1 VLLPGESDERSERW
15 SLKMAVKTVSLRLPM
30 QGNTQIENITK
41 AVADA
46 LAGAELSAG
55 IVTVF
60 VKHTTASVMIIE
72 DEPGIRADTLTFWD
86 RAVPSDPAWQH
97 NTRNAGEDNGHSHL
111 RGQLQGPSV
120 TIPFLDGAMLLGTW
134 QQVVLVDFDT
144 RSRTRE
150 LIIQIMG
157 E

>member
-1 VLLPGESDERSERW
+1 M
-15 SLKMAVKTVSLRLPM
+15 MAVHTVSLTIRM
-30 QGNTQIENITK
+30 EGGTQVSNITT

-46 LAGAELSAG
+46 LAGSTLKAG

-72 DEPGIRADTLTFWD
+72 DEPGIRADTKTFWD
-86 RAVPSDPAWQH
+86 RLVPPDPRWQH
-97 NTRNAGEDNGHSHL
+97 NTVNPGEDNGHSHL

-120 TIPFLDGAMLLGTW
+120 TIPFAAGALLLGTW
-134 QQVVLVDFDT
+134 QQIVLVDFDT
-144 RSRTRE
+144 RARMRE
-150 LIIQIMG
+150 LVVQVLG

>member
-1 VLLPGESDERSERW
+1 MSVHTASLTIRMEGE
-15 SLKMAVKTVSLRLPM
+15 TQVSNL
-30 QGNTQIENITK
+30 TT

-46 LAGAELSAG
+46 VAVSSFKAG

-72 DEPGIRADTLTFWD
+72 DEPGIRADTKTFWD
-86 RAVPSDPAWQH
+86 RLVPPDPRWQH
-97 NTRNAGEDNGHSHL
+97 NRVNPGEDNGHSHL

-120 TIPFLDGAMLLGTW
+120 TIPFAAGALLLGTW
-134 QQVVLVDFDT
+134 QQIVLVDFDT
-144 RSRTRE
+144 RARMRE
-150 LIIQIMG
+150 LVVQVLG